1 MRNLTKWALGSLL
14 VCSGVLAAS
23 QTNSVSQTVSNSVS
37 QWVIPAKTTDIAVKR
52 SDALVELEASVA
64 MTQFDTNKKM
74 HALRLKRI
82 MHYIRQ
88 ARDYGQQNWQYNRD
102 DAVNRARNI
111 LHHHQVKTQQGRYV
125 L

>member
-23 QTNSVSQTVSNSVS
+23 QTDAVSQTVTNSVS
-37 QWVIPAKTTDIAVKR
+37 NWVSSDSPSRAFLH
-52 SDALVELEASVA
+52 SDALIELEASVA
-64 MTQFDTNKKM
+64 ATQFDTANRM

-88 ARDYGQQNWQYNRD
+88 ARSFEQQNWQYNRD
-102 DAVNRARNI
+102 DAVERATNI
-111 LHHHQVKTQQGRYV
+111 LRHHQMKTGQGQYV